1 MANYVNITLD
11 TTQPSNPA
19 LLINS
24 NDIYTTNQLVNL
36 AIGTGD
42 GITTG
47 YQMKIWGSV
56 DTAYDTNIKTT
67 EGTSTWITYAA
78 SKQIKLS
85 TGDGN
90 KTVYMKLRDDVWNE
104 SAQISDSI
112 TLNTV
117 VPVVTI
123 GGQNVTKISKVTGKN
138 ELTFSF
144 TSDVAFT
151 EYKVKVVTIA
161 SASHDTGTLIA
172 TTNGSSNMVGSGTF
186 ASGTPVSCVVKG
198 SDLEVASANDG
209 DKIIKVFVKN
219 EAGLW
224 SV

>member
-1 MANYVNITLD
+1 MMSIPLPISQFNIFNILKAYNCDKAIQLDGGGSCNFVAEGKKIVQGDGRKLNTVLTVKQRGSEIMANYVNITLD
-11 TTQPSNPA
+11 TTQPSNPS
-19 LLINS
+19 LLVNN
-24 NDIYTTNQLVNL
+24 NDVYTTNQLVNL
-36 AIGTGD
+36 TIGTGD

-67 EGTSTWITYAA
+67 EGTSTWITYAT

-85 TGDGN
+85 TGDGS

-104 SAQISDSI
+104 SAQVSDSI

-144 TSDVAFT
+144 TS
-151 EYKVKVVTIA
+151 I
-161 SASHDTGTLIA
+161 
-172 TTNGSSNMVGSGTF
+172 
-186 ASGTPVSCVVKG
+186 VS
-198 SDLEVASANDG
+198 
-209 DKIIKVFVKN
+209 
-219 EAGLW
+219 
-224 SV
+224 